1 MGSSFA
7 DIIDK
12 KLIMTTE
19 YKWVHGLRDKS
30 VNKFHPDYCDHVD
43 EKHELLGYMV
53 EISGN
58 DNYTHEK
65 LT

>member
-1 MGSSFA
+1 
-7 DIIDK
+7 
-12 KLIMTTE
+12 MTTE

-43 EKHELLGYMV
+43 EQHELLGYMV